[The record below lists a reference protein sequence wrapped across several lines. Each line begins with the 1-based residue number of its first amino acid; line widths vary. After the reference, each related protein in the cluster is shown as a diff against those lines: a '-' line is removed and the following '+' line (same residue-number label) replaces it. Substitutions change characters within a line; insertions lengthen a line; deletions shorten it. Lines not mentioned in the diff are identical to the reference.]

1 MSALAHYLE
10 MAGIATS
17 LIALVK
23 HHAIKM
29 QPPRALWVPFELGRP
44 LGTPND
50 ATLQTRVLH
59 AVLGLLERNDGPVLL
74 EDFPDD
80 APDEAGDPDWCSPL
94 NLDSDDVGKELAQ
107 LRGTYDAA
115 RAAAGRTM
123 AGLSGLS
130 LEQAADWLMALAD
143 GDFSAAPRKDL
154 AAPQLMHFAAD
165 DLKACY
171 LEAAAWGP
179 GRPSSWQLADW
190 FWSKTAAAKLLH
202 RLRQT
207 CLDSSDERWGAVANS
222 GLVPAAYLKLT

>member
-1 MSALAHYLE
+1 VSGLAHYLE

-23 HHAIKM
+23 LHAMKV

-50 ATLQTRVLH
+50 VAFQTRVLR
-59 AVLGLLERNDGPVLL
+59 AALALLERGDGPVLL

-80 APDEAGDPDWCSPL
+80 APDAAGDPDWSSPL
-94 NLDSDDVGKELAQ
+94 SLDAGNTGEELAQ
-107 LRGTYDAA
+107 LRGSYEAA
-115 RAAAGRTM
+115 LAATGRTM
-123 AGLSGLS
+123 VGVSGLS
-130 LEQAADWLMALAD
+130 LEQAADWLMVLAD

-154 AAPQLMHFAAD
+154 APPQLMHFAAD

-179 GRPSSWQLADW
+179 GMPSSWQLADW
-190 FWSKTAAAKLLH
+190 FWSATAAAKLLH
-202 RLRQT
+202 KLRQS
-207 CLDSSDERWGAVANS
+207 CLDNPDERWGAVART
-222 GLVPAAYLKLT
+222 GLVPAAYLKLA